1 VAVAPP
7 TFYDLLDVAPDA
19 TSAEIRRAYLDLAR
33 AHHPDQ
39 HAAAGDAA
47 RTANE
52 REMQRINEAWAVL
65 GDAGRR
71 RAYDATLARTAAP
84 EPSQPTVT
92 RRPADYSFTPIDDDD
107 DTDYAELLD
116 DTPVAGTEVSRTL
129 QVLPVAAVLAG
140 IALVVLGSVV
150 HLTFLLALGLVGLAV
165 GGLAFVA
172 TPVVAVM
179 RSYQAD
185 RDR

>member
-1 VAVAPP
+1 VAAPP
-7 TFYDLLDVAPDA
+7 TFYDLLDVATDA
-19 TSAEIRRAYLDLAR
+19 TTAEIRRAYLDLAR

-39 HAAAGDAA
+39 HAASGDASRA
-47 RTANE
+47 ANE

-65 GDAGRR
+65 GDAARR
-71 RAYDATLARTAAP
+71 RSYDATLTRAPSPQTAP
-84 EPSQPTVT
+84 P

-107 DTDYAELLD
+107 TDYAALLD
-116 DTPVAGTEVSRTL
+116 DTPIAGTQVSRTL
-129 QVLPVAAVLAG
+129 QVLPVAAVLVG
-140 IALVVLGSVV
+140 IALVIVGSVV
-150 HLTFLLALGLVGLAV
+150 QLTFVLALGLVGLVV
-165 GGLAFVA
+165 GALAFVA